1 MVSKNIPSQ
10 RALVLQGGGSIG
22 AYEAGVF
29 NVLYYWI
36 KKDLQDK
43 NENIFDIVAGT
54 SIGAI
59 NGAIL
64 VSHVQENNTWEG
76 TTSHLLKFWDDISS
90 TPDVSNWWPFWHNW
104 PLAWDENNWMDVWN
118 QRHLDNPTAA
128 TGEAARRYFSAKEN
142 ILSGSENMFSKPQR
156 IYDDRFFDD
165 FGIPS
170 NIWYT
175 YDNRPLRKSIIKNVN
190 FPIATSY
197 YNDKK
202 QPIKQPRLLIVSV
215 DVEEAETVVF
225 DSYAKK
231 DGSRNT
237 EYGYDQK
244 SKKYIQKIQYD
255 EGLMVEHVM
264 ASASVPI
271 HYDYTFVPIRYEYNI
286 SDEERENRL
295 RFDLKQQS
303 QDNIKNY
310 GRFWDGGILSN
321 TPLRDLIQSH
331 QDYWTEVEDVVE
343 IPDLEVYIVD
353 VWPWMEKGNYP
364 IRPDYDSV
372 IDRKNG
378 LVYQDKTP
386 YDEKVAN
393 IISDYYNLTK
403 ELLNLAEKK
412 ATADEIKNIL
422 DKTGKS
428 LHHTGTKR
436 QYRSLL
442 EDRFE
447 IKKLIRIERSGDPD
461 DISNKWC
468 DSSKRT
474 KDLLLRQGVE
484 DALKTLVDDLKINN
498 KIPEV
503 ALQLDKFINIIKIEK
518 GTDSGML
525 IEIAEKTKNKLQA
538 DPIAD

>member
-1 MVSKNIPSQ
+1 
-10 RALVLQGGGSIG
+10 
-22 AYEAGVF
+22 
-29 NVLYYWI
+29 
-36 KKDLQDK
+36 
-43 NENIFDIVAGT
+43 
-54 SIGAI
+54 
-59 NGAIL
+59 
-64 VSHVQENNTWEG
+64 
-76 TTSHLLKFWDDISS
+76 
-90 TPDVSNWWPFWHNW
+90 
-104 PLAWDENNWMDVWN
+104 
-118 QRHLDNPTAA
+118 
-128 TGEAARRYFSAKEN
+128 
-142 ILSGSENMFSKPQR
+142 
-156 IYDDRFFDD
+156 
-165 FGIPS
+165 
-170 NIWYT
+170 
-175 YDNRPLRKSIIKNVN
+175 
-190 FPIATSY
+190 
-197 YNDKK
+197 
-202 QPIKQPRLLIVSV
+202 
-215 DVEEAETVVF
+215 
-225 DSYAKK
+225 
-231 DGSRNT
+231 
-237 EYGYDQK
+237 
-244 SKKYIQKIQYD
+244 
-255 EGLMVEHVM
+255 MVEHVI

-303 QDNIKNY
+303 QDNIENY
-310 GRFWDGGILSN
+310 RRFWDGGILSN

-353 VWPWMEKGNYP
+353 VWPWMEKENYP

-393 IISDYYNLTK
+393 IISDYYTLTK

-428 LHHTGTKR
+428 LHHTGAKR

-503 ALQLDKFINIIKIEK
+503 ALQLDKFISIIKIEK
-518 GTDSGML
+518 GTDSEML
-525 IEIAEKTKNKLQA
+525 IEIAEKTKNKLQ
-538 DPIAD
+538 DDQIAD